1 MATFHVI
8 PKYAVPP
15 DPRRKRAARITPE
28 RLLASLLLLAA
39 DDAPAP
45 TPSEIQEN
53 LRKRRAEEN
62 AAEPAQP

>member
-8 PKYAVPP
+8 PRYAVPP
-15 DPRRKRAARITPE
+15 DPATKRAARVTPE

-45 TPSEIQEN
+45 EPSEVQAI
-53 LRKRRAEEN
+53 LRKRRAEMD
-62 AAEPAQP
+62 AADSAQA